1 MNRYYILPKQGV
13 GRQLIN
19 GSACQVFLL
28 AGIPTAKIYTH
39 LSSLN
44 PPYKQ
49 LNSIGFQNKYKKTE
63 KKFMDF
69 AANSLFRVGC
79 KAMSLMLAADNE

>member
-1 MNRYYILPKQGV
+1 M
-13 GRQLIN
+13 IN
-19 GSACQVFLL
+19 GSAFQVFIL
-28 AGIPTAKIYTH
+28 ARTATAKIYPRF
-39 LSSLN
+39 SSRNFL
-44 PPYKQ
+44 YKH
-49 LNSIGFQNKYKKTE
+49 LNSIGFYKKCKKTE